1 VAVQYAGALYLVP
14 VIAAAVIAFLVTRP
28 GRNASADDDQPI
40 KARATVAPVVP
51 MPRRA
56 SSAAASGST
65 GGSGAPAIERR
76 KGSRRPMPKAGPQPM
91 PPTLFHAA
99 LSSHLTAVSR
109 TAPGPVKA
117 ANSASLA
124 AGLAAHQN
132 ARLVSARRPTR
143 IPRRPSHQC
152 PYKKES

>member
-14 VIAAAVIAFLVTRP
+14 VIVAAVIAFLVTRP
-28 GRNASADDDQPI
+28 GKGETPVPADDEPI
-40 KARATVAPVVP
+40 KAVATVLP

-56 SSAAASGST
+56 ADSAM
-65 GGSGAPAIERR
+65 PAIDRR
-76 KGSRRPMPKAGPQPM
+76 RGSRRPAPSAATL

-109 TAPGPVKA
+109 SASGPVKA

-124 AGLAAHQN
+124 ASLAAHQN

-152 PYKKES
+152 PYKKD

>member
-1 VAVQYAGALYLVP
+1 VAVEYAGALYLVP

-28 GRNASADDDQPI
+28 GRD
-40 KARATVAPVVP
+40 ARAAAADEPVKAVATVEPLAPVVP
-51 MPRRA
+51 MPRP
-56 SSAAASGST
+56 SADGLAGR
-65 GGSGAPAIERR
+65 PAIERR
-76 KGSRRPMPKAGPQPM
+76 KGSRRPASKVAPQPM

-109 TAPGPVKA
+109 TASGPVRA
-117 ANSASLA
+117 ANSAGLA

-152 PYKKES
+152 PYKKQP